1 MKKTNIYFDEKSY
14 SYLVR
19 LKKEMKVSFSKIINT
34 ILKNIYDNEKENI
47 NTIDK
52 INYQNNEPKK
62 EIRFK
67 LTEDEY
73 KIFSDFAKKNGNG
86 TATKQIRILTLNH
99 IYKDKFFD
107 KNYIDEFILAR
118 TEINTIGRN
127 IYQLLKIL
135 RSGKSVRVNE
145 KNLEKS
151 FEDISINIEKLS
163 KELEKIILKNN
174 ERI

>member
-14 SYLVR
+14 SYLLR

-73 KIFSDFAKKNGNG
+73 KIFSYFAKKNGNG

-107 KNYIDEFILAR
+107 KNYIDE
-118 TEINTIGRN
+118 
-127 IYQLLKIL
+127 
-135 RSGKSVRVNE
+135 
-145 KNLEKS
+145 
-151 FEDISINIEKLS
+151 
-163 KELEKIILKNN
+163 
-174 ERI
+174 